1 MRKYTFLLLMLPF
14 FLSAQAQNGCTDYLQ
29 HVIMMHKHYQ
39 MMAHVN
45 ILIFLVF
52 VEVIVQFKGAINAAT
67 AGDVISIP
75 AGTYAESLTIDK
87 SISLSNPSVILDVSG
102 LVTGISILE
111 DVNNV
116 VIDGLS
122 ITGFQQEA
130 ESQLT
135 LALLMLQ
142 FLTM

>member
-1 MRKYTFLLLMLPF
+1 
-14 FLSAQAQNGCTDYLQ
+14 
-29 HVIMMHKHYQ
+29 MHKHYQ

-52 VEVIVQFKGAINAAT
+52 VEVIVQFKGLLMPQQLCNIYT
-67 AGDVISIP
+67 IT
-75 AGTYAESLTIDK
+75 GTYAESLTIDK
-87 SISLSNPSVILDVSG
+87 SISLWANRSVLLDVSG

-116 VIDGLS
+116 LIDGLS
-122 ITGFQQEA
+122 ITVMVQQEA
-130 ESQLT
+130 VI

-142 FLTM
+142 SILIM